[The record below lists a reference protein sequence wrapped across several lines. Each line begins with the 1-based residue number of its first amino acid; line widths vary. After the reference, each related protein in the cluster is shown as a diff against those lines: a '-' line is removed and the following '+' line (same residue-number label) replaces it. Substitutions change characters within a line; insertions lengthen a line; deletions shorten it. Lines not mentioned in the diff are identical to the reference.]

1 MLIRFALYSF
11 AILLLILAP
20 VTVAQSVPTEESGAQ
35 QTINDVLSDELIFED
50 DLFND
55 GLFSDAFDD
64 TEDDKEA
71 SWLDGFT
78 VRLSQQMFWQVNNH
92 SVEPLPGLRIPKDA
106 ELENN
111 RLGLNFKYQNAFAPG
126 WLLQSTGQAR
136 WYWKDDYEYQANND
150 NIDSEYRINELYL
163 QRSFSQQ
170 SIKFGRQTVVWGET
184 VGNSVL
190 DVINHTE
197 FRDFTIIDIE
207 DARLNQWMLVW
218 DVFGNDSQWSSFIN
232 LYPEFNPTAVPDSPF
247 YANTGYNIGDYKR
260 GSETLFEVGTQWRK
274 SFESSDISFMAAY
287 LYENQLRYDYP
298 MQGYGDAVAK
308 KNDFILL
315 GFSANRALG
324 KLLLNLDLALSLGV
338 QPRESSFPG
347 ITLAD
352 SGLDPQKNQ
361 LGASLGFEYAISNDQ
376 SISLGVQANKV
387 LNESSGLAPQQTT
400 VSDRIF
406 GSWLVRYRNARSN
419 GNLVISST
427 LQGDLATDSLF
438 VSLGLDY
445 SINDHWA
452 VAGQIISTTANQ
464 QTPMVLFDADVRLG
478 ATVTYSF

>member
-1 MLIRFALYSF
+1 MLMRFALYSF
-11 AILLLILAP
+11 AILLLTLAP
-20 VTVAQSVPTEESGAQ
+20 AAVGQTAPTEESGAQ
-35 QTINDVLSDELIFED
+35 QSIDGALNNELIFED

-55 GLFSDAFDD
+55 DLFGHVFGD
-64 TEDDKEA
+64 TEDTKKA

-78 VRLSQQMFWQVNNH
+78 VRLSQQLFWQVNNH
-92 SVEPLPGLRIPKDA
+92 SVEPIPGLRIPKEA
-106 ELENN
+106 NLENN
-111 RLGLNFKYQNAFAPG
+111 RLGLNFKYQNVFSPG

-150 NIDSEYRINELYL
+150 NIDTEYRINELYL
-163 QRSFSQQ
+163 QRSFGDQ

-184 VGNSVL
+184 IGNSVL

-232 LYPEFNPTAVPDSPF
+232 LYPEFNPPAVSGSPF
-247 YANTGYNIGDYKR
+247 YANTGYNVGDYQR
-260 GSETLFEVGTQWRK
+260 GSETLFEAGTQWRK
-274 SFESSDISFMAAY
+274 SFESSDISFMSAY
-287 LYENQLRYDYP
+287 LYENQLYYDYP
-298 MQGYGDAVAK
+298 VEGYGDAVAK
-308 KNDFILL
+308 KNDFVLL
-315 GFSANRALG
+315 GFSANRAIG
-324 KLLLNLDLALSLGV
+324 KLLLNLDLAVSLGV
-338 QPRESSFPG
+338 QPNESPFPEVTVAG
-347 ITLAD
+347 
-352 SGLDPQKNQ
+352 SGLDTKKDQ
-361 LGASLGFEYAISNDQ
+361 LGASLGFEYAISSDQ
-376 SISLGVQANKV
+376 SISLGVQANIV
-387 LNESSGLAPQQTT
+387 LNQSKGLGPQQTI
-400 VSDRIF
+400 VNEGIF
-406 GSWLVRYRNARSN
+406 GSWLVRYRNALSN

-427 LQGDLATDSLF
+427 LQGDLAADSLF

-464 QTPMVLFDADVRLG
+464 QTPMVMFDADVRVG

>member
-1 MLIRFALYSF
+1 MLMRFALYSF
-11 AILLLILAP
+11 AILLLTLAP
-20 VTVAQSVPTEESGAQ
+20 LAVG
-35 QTINDVLSDELIFED
+35 QTAPIEDSRADSTGDEAFSDELIFDD

-55 GLFSDAFDD
+55 DLFGGAFDD
-64 TEDDKEA
+64 TEDTKDA

-78 VRLSQQMFWQVNNH
+78 VRLSQQLFWQVNNH
-92 SVEPLPGLRIPKDA
+92 SVEPIPGLRIPKDA
-106 ELENN
+106 DLENN

-150 NIDSEYRINELYL
+150 NIDTEYRINELYL
-163 QRSFSQQ
+163 QRSFGQQ

-218 DVFGNDSQWSSFIN
+218 DVYGKDSQWSSFVN
-232 LYPEFNPTAVPDSPF
+232 LYPEFNPTAVPGSPF
-247 YANTGYNIGDYKR
+247 YANTGYNVGDYKR
-260 GSETLFEVGTQWRK
+260 GSDTLFEAGTQWRK

-298 MQGYGDAVAK
+298 VQGYGDAVAK
-308 KNDFILL
+308 KNDFVLI
-315 GFSANRALG
+315 GFSANRAIG

-338 QPRESSFPG
+338 QPSESPFPG
-347 ITLAD
+347 VNVAGSSLETEKDQI
-352 SGLDPQKNQ
+352 
-361 LGASLGFEYAISNDQ
+361 GASLGFEYAISSDQ

-387 LNESSGLAPQQTT
+387 LNQSKDIAPQQMM
-400 VSDRIF
+400 VNEGIF
-406 GSWLVRYRNARSN
+406 GSWLVRYSNALSN
-419 GNLVISST
+419 GNLLISST
-427 LQGDLATDSLF
+427 LQGDLAADSLF
-438 VSLGLDY
+438 VALGLDY

-452 VAGQIISTTANQ
+452 VGGLIISTTANQ
-464 QTPMVLFDADVRLG
+464 QTPMVMFDADVRVG
-478 ATVTYSF
+478 ATITYSF

>member
-1 MLIRFALYSF
+1 MLMRFALYSF
-11 AILLLILAP
+11 AMLLLTLAP
-20 VTVAQSVPTEESGAQ
+20 VTVGQTPPTEGPRAQ
-35 QTINDVLSDELIFED
+35 QSEDDVLSDELIFD
-50 DLFND
+50 GDLFND
-55 GLFSDAFDD
+55 DLFGDAFDD
-64 TEDDKEA
+64 IEDSNEL

-78 VRLSQQMFWQVNNH
+78 LRLSQQLFWQVNNH
-92 SVEPLPGLRIPKDA
+92 SVEPLPGLRIPKDTD
-106 ELENN
+106 LENN

-163 QRSFSQQ
+163 QRSFGQQ

-190 DVINHTE
+190 DLINHSE

-232 LYPEFNPTAVPDSPF
+232 LYPEFNPTAVPGSPF
-247 YANTGYNIGDYKR
+247 YANTGYNVGAYKR
-260 GSETLFEVGTQWRK
+260 GSGMLFEAGTQWRK
-274 SFESSDISFMAAY
+274 SFERSDISFMAAY

-298 MQGYGDAVAK
+298 VQGYGDAVAV

-338 QPRESSFPG
+338 QPKESSFPG
-347 ITLAD
+347 ITVAG
-352 SGLDPQKNQ
+352 SGLDNKKDQ
-361 LGASLGFEYAISNDQ
+361 LGASLGFEYAISSDQ
-376 SISLGVQANKV
+376 SISFGVQANKV
-387 LNESSGLAPQQTT
+387 LDQSKGLSPQQTI
-400 VSDRIF
+400 VNDRIF

-464 QTPMVLFDADVRLG
+464 QTPMVLFDADVRVG